1 MILIFIKDMGDN
13 YKLYNILE
21 INKNASDDEI
31 KSAYKKKAMQYH
43 PDKNNGDAES
53 ANKFKEISNAYSILS
68 DKEKRNK
75 YDHCGDSNY
84 NEGGMDNM
92 RNHRDIF
99 EAFFRGHDNGF
110 AENMF
115 GFGNGPRGRADK
127 KQSKANPI
135 ESVFN
140 LTLND
145 IYDGVNK
152 DLTIKLKKYCTSCN
166 TECPDC
172 DGKGIIHRIQNMG
185 IMQTI
190 FQSQCNK
197 CGGDGIII
205 KGKSGCKTCNGKG
218 FYNKDVKATLIIP
231 KGVTES
237 YRTAFPELGE
247 QPKVNNMKPGDLIIS
262 IRIEEHPHFV
272 REGNDL
278 HYKTEISFVNSIIGT
293 NIVIPYFKENI
304 ELNTQI
310 FGVISNGKKYLIE
323 GKGLPILNT
332 NNKGN
337 MYIEFNINYPKIKKD
352 EKIEELTALLNEI
365 FI

>member
-1 MILIFIKDMGDN
+1 MGDN

-21 INKNASDDEI
+21 VNKNASDDEI

-43 PDKNNGDAES
+43 PDKNKGDADA
-53 ANKFKEISNAYSILS
+53 ANKFKELSNAYSILS
-68 DKEKRNK
+68 DREKRNR
-75 YDHCGDSNY
+75 YDHCGDNNY
-84 NEGGMDNM
+84 NESGGGNDEM

-99 EAFFRGHDNGF
+99 EAFFRGHEGGFPDNI
-110 AENMF
+110 F
-115 GFGNGPRGRADK
+115 GFGSGGRAGR
-127 KQSKANPI
+127 QERRQNKADSI

-140 LTLND
+140 LTLD
-145 IYDGVNK
+145 DVYDGVKK
-152 DLTIKLKKYCTSCN
+152 DLNIKLKKYCTSCN

-205 KGKSGCKTCNGKG
+205 QGKSGCKLCSGKG
-218 FYNKDVKATLIIP
+218 FFNKDVKATLIIP
-231 KGVTES
+231 KGVNES

-247 QPKVNNMKPGDLIIS
+247 QPKVENIKPGDLIIS

-272 REGNDL
+272 RNGNDL
-278 HYKTEISFVNSIIGT
+278 HYKTDISFINSVVGT
-293 NIVIPYFKENI
+293 NITIPYFKENI
-304 ELNTQI
+304 EINTKI
-310 FGVISNGKKYLIE
+310 FGVISNGKKYMIE

-337 MYIEFNINYPKIKKD
+337 MYIEFNISYPKIKNA
-352 EKIEELTALLNEI
+352 EKIEELKKLLNDV